1 MRVIRGEGD
10 ASGKRGSIMS
20 NQKQAKQR
28 KAGRMS
34 SLERFLEWQEKQ
46 YVSGYYTGGRI
57 PPIFYGKRPNKF
69 GYLLLL
75 TGGLT
80 LLAVLVA
87 VWSAVTAGWPSD
99 PETRLLFPALLSVLQ
114 LLAGWRLVQRPT
126 RGKRSPKD

>member
-1 MRVIRGEGD
+1 
-10 ASGKRGSIMS
+10 MS
-20 NQKQAKQR
+20 KQKQAKQR

-69 GYLLLL
+69 AYLLLL

-80 LLAVLVA
+80 LVAVSIA
-87 VWSAVTAGWPSD
+87 VWSAFTTGWPAD
-99 PETRLLFPALLSVLQ
+99 PWTRILFPALLSALQ
-114 LLAGWRLVQRPT
+114 ILAGWRLLQRPT
-126 RGKRSPKD
+126 GGKKEH

>member
-1 MRVIRGEGD
+1 
-10 ASGKRGSIMS
+10 MS

-28 KAGRMS
+28 KEGRTS

-80 LLAVLVA
+80 LVAVLVA
-87 VWSAVTAGWPSD
+87 VWSAFTAGWPSD
-99 PETRLLFPALLSVLQ
+99 PETRILLPALLSILQ
-114 LLAGWRLVQRPT
+114 ILSGWRLLQRPKV
-126 RGKRSPKD
+126 GKKEH